1 MLCKGIISIN
11 YGPKI
16 ADCQPRAQ
24 TRGTDRSTQAGT
36 TGKIS
41 RLYTPGGAP
50 LFTAARTMKLR
61 CPSVCSSP

>member
-1 MLCKGIISIN
+1 MLCKGIIYNN

-24 TRGTDRSTQAGT
+24 TRGTDRSTEAG

-41 RLYTPGGAP
+41 LLYTPGGAP
-50 LFTAARTMKLR
+50 ELFAVFRQAGIARHSIISKK
-61 CPSVCSSP
+61 